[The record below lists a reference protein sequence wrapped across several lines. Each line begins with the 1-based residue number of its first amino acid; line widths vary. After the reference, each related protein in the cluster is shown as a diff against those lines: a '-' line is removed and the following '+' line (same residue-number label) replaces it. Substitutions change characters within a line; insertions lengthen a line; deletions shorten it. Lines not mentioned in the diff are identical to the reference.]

1 MSLAEKRG
9 NGRFLFLSHGWG
21 TVRGGLFHNGTG
33 KLCNRG
39 FGTGM
44 RFLAYLNL
52 LAIILIAGGLA
63 RHYEGTKFAEPVY
76 RQARHEVP
84 AASDASIPAA
94 KSVDAASVGLRAS
107 APAAATAQKPFE
119 EKPVVT
125 GKPLPK
131 GVPLVNPR
139 EARSKPVE
147 APAEGATP
155 SDEPAEP
162 PLVLTVLTEG
172 DYPPFNYRNDAGELT
187 GFDVDLAHALC
198 DRLEAQCS
206 LETKEWDALLPALKS
221 GTGDVVI
228 ASMLI
233 PSPPRAAPPHDEDI
247 VFTGAYYSTPGHFA
261 MLKSGGFPS
270 SAAGLA
276 GKRVAVQAG
285 SVHAAFLT
293 HHFPGV
299 EAVDVATLK
308 DAQRSLAQGKVD
320 YLFGDR
326 NALLRWLRTDGTCCR
341 LAGPDYDDP
350 AWFGQGAG
358 IALRGKDGSLRKRI
372 DKALAGLVADG
383 TYRRISSRYF
393 SQSIY

>member
-1 MSLAEKRG
+1 M
-9 NGRFLFLSHGWG
+9 
-21 TVRGGLFHNGTG
+21 FHNGTG
-33 KLCNRG
+33 KPCNRG
-39 FGTGM
+39 FGAGM

-63 RHYEGTKFAEPVY
+63 RHYEGTKFAEPVN
-76 RQARHEVP
+76 RSASHE
-84 AASDASIPAA
+84 ASPDAGAPETG
-94 KSVDAASVGLRAS
+94 SVDMASVGLRAS
-107 APAAATAQKPFE
+107 AAAPTQEPPEENLADINPADKNPVE
-119 EKPVVT
+119 EKPAAT
-125 GKPLPK
+125 GEPLPH

-139 EARSKPVE
+139 LAAKTPSEI
-147 APAEGATP
+147 PAETP
-155 SDEPAEP
+155 AETGTPEKEAEP

-172 DYPPFNYRNDAGELT
+172 DYPPFNYRNDKGELT

-198 DRLEAQCS
+198 DRLKAQCS
-206 LETKEWDALLPALKS
+206 FETKPWEALLPALKS
-221 GTGDVVI
+221 GDGDVVI

-233 PSPPRAAPPHDEDI
+233 PSAPRAAPPHEEGI

-261 MLKSGGFPS
+261 VQKSGGFPA

-299 EAVDVATLK
+299 EAVDVTTLK
-308 DAQRSLAQGKVD
+308 DAEQALAKGKVD

-350 AWFGQGAG
+350 SWFGQGAG
-358 IALRGKDGSLRKRI
+358 IALRSKDEALRKRM
-372 DKALAGLVADG
+372 DTALASLVADG